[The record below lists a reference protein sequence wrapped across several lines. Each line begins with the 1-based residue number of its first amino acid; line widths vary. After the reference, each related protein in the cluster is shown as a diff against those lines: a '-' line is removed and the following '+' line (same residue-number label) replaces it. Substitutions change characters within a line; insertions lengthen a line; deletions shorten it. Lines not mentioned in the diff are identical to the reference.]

1 MSGLE
6 RARRRRRRRS
16 VTVLVVATLMVL
28 GGFAYALAYWNG
40 MVGGSSTEASPTCTP
55 APTTTP
61 PESRFTVNVYNSSK
75 RSGEADKFSDAL
87 KSRDFTVGAVGN
99 DPYKKKLSG
108 VGEIRFGP
116 AGRAYAERFLQPLLP
131 GATMAQDG
139 RTGTNVDVAIGE
151 QFPTVPTRS
160 ATPTPSASC

>member
-16 VTVLVVATLMVL
+16 VTVLIVAALLVL
-28 GGFAYALAYWNG
+28 GGFAYALAYWTG
-40 MVGGSSTEASPTCTP
+40 MAGGGSTEASPTCTP
-55 APTTTP
+55 SPI
-61 PESRFTVNVYNSSK
+61 TVNVYNSST
-75 RSGEADKFSDAL
+75 RSGEADNFSDAL

-108 VGEIRFGP
+108 VGEIRYGT
-116 AGRAYAERFLQPLLP
+116 AGQAYAERFLKPLLP
-131 GATMAQDG
+131 GATMTQDG
-139 RTGTNVDVAIGE
+139 RTGTSVDVAIGE
-151 QFPTVPTRS
+151 QFPTVPSRS